1 MWKKIKFKYLLLL
14 LILFIVP
21 SYYTINSIIDKD
33 IFVNLKSLLSS
44 ENKRIIKKYFFPY
57 KLVSLQEEIILDQQI
72 KIDTQQKF
80 LETINLP
87 KLEIDFKKE
96 NIVINL
102 DKKIFK
108 LDSNLILEKFYLQ
121 NSFFYGIDNIY
132 PGTGFIDFD
141 KKNLLILSS
150 RGIFGYFKKTNH
162 EFLIKLIN
170 NNIDDFIGLEQ
181 FKKDR
186 KFSIK
191 DLLIKDDLVFIS
203 YTEEIK
209 KDCWNTSIIFGRLDY
224 ENINF
229 KKLFSSKK
237 CVKSFDK
244 EVMEFSAGSAGG
256 KMVALDDN
264 NILLAVGDYRNKYLA
279 QDNKS
284 INGKIIKINIHDSV
298 YKIISV
304 GHRKPQGLY
313 YDQEENFILETE
325 PGPGSI
331 DELNMILLKDIDEI
345 NKLNYGWP
353 IVSGEKNYYDFN
365 KFKKKYPNELTEE
378 NGFIKPIKMFIP
390 AIGISEIIKIKNNDY
405 VLSSM
410 KDKSLFF
417 FNLDK
422 KHKIKNIKAIKV
434 DDQIRDLK
442 VQDNKLYLFLENTAS
457 LGIIDLKNFKN

>member
-1 MWKKIKFKYLLLL
+1 MWKKIKLKYLLLL

-21 SYYTINSIIDKD
+21 SYYIINSIINKD
-33 IFVNLKSLLSS
+33 VFVNLKSLLSP

-96 NIVINL
+96 NIFINL
-102 DKKIFK
+102 DEKIFK
-108 LDSNLILEKFYLQ
+108 LDSNLILQKFYIQ
-121 NSFFYGIDNIY
+121 NSFFYGIDNIF

-170 NNIDDFIGLEQ
+170 NNINDFIGLEQ

-203 YTEEIK
+203 YTDEIK

-229 KKLFSSKK
+229 KKLFSSEK

-284 INGKIIKINIHDSV
+284 INGKIIKINIHDSD

-331 DELNMILLKDIDEI
+331 DELNLVLLKDIVEI
-345 NKLNYGWP
+345 NKPNYGWP
-353 IVSGEKNYYDFN
+353 IVSGEKNYSDFN
-365 KFKKKYPNELTEE
+365 KFKKRYPNKLLEE

-422 KHKIKNIKAIKV
+422 KQKIKKIKVIKV